1 MNITRLC
8 VLAIALAG
16 LTVLGISMPA
26 AGRPSSPAS
35 LPRPMTVQFIT
46 FSQAGLP
53 EQDVFVESDDPRDD
67 SPTALILPLPTRNIR
82 DEIPSNFIEPR
93 DILHPN
99 VVRIEP
105 KNANLPSYQAKSLF
119 ASNRPVPHDP
129 FRLGP
134 QTLGPFPKGDALGLT
149 LAQWQAARGSGIY
162 TVDGDKAEL
171 ALSFQRLVPLGS
183 YSLWCGRETL
193 PPSYTEVERPCG
205 AANGSDNSFKADAQG
220 NAAFHLRMNALR
232 ASTREARTILLLEYD
247 RHVQMWDEGMGGYG
261 WNNHVQLFFTLP
273 ASW

>member
-1 MNITRLC
+1 
-8 VLAIALAG
+8 
-16 LTVLGISMPA
+16 
-26 AGRPSSPAS
+26 
-35 LPRPMTVQFIT
+35 MTVQFTT

-53 EQDVFVESDDPRDD
+53 EQDVFVESDNPGDD
-67 SPTALILPLPTRNIR
+67 SPNAPIQSLPARNIR

-99 VVRIEP
+99 VVRVEP
-105 KNANLPSYQAKSLF
+105 KNAKLPSYQAKLLF
-119 ASNRPVPHDP
+119 ALNRPELHDP

-149 LAQWQAARGSGIY
+149 LAQWQSARGSGIY

-171 ALSFQRLVPLGS
+171 ELSFQRLVPLGS

-193 PPSYTEVERPCG
+193 PPRYSEVVRPCG
-205 AANGSDNSFKADAQG
+205 AANGSENTFKADAQG

-232 ASTREARTILLLEYD
+232 ASTGETRTILMLEYD
-247 RHVQMWDEGMGGYG
+247 RHVQLYDEDMGGYG
-261 WNNHVQLFFTLP
+261 WNNHGQLLFILP
-273 ASW
+273 AATH